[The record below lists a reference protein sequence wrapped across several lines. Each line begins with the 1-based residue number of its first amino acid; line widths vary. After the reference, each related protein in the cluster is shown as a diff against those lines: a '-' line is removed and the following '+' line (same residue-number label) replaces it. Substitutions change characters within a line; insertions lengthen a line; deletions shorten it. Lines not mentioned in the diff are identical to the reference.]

1 MATAS
6 AYKDITFLIA
16 GPKGDTGNGVASVT
30 EYYLASASPSGVT
43 VSTTGW
49 TTAIQSLTAVK
60 KYLWNYEVITYS
72 DGSKTTTTPVIIGV
86 YGDKGDTGSRG
97 PALRGPR
104 EWSACDI
111 GTKFYAGAEGEDY
124 LDVVLY
130 NNQYHVCK
138 KAHVKSQINAP
149 GTALSESKGLW
160 QLGDKVEL
168 VAANILLSNYALI
181 KNLGVEAVEMKD
193 ADGNV
198 LFVVK
203 DGVVTCKTGT
213 FDNIAVQ
220 SGRVGGFNIDGMVL
234 TNAGLNNDAAV
245 LCKHS
250 TYGVT
255 AAIGANVTPG
265 TGYRA
270 VALFENH
277 DTSNGVTTSLP
288 NYAIRA
294 SARNTRNNIAIAL
307 DGGAVQGFAMRNVIV
322 GTTATAGAIAREDYN
337 VVALNSAQCQ
347 LTLPIMQ
354 LYDDG
359 HVVRIKR
366 LGNGL
371 LNIKMSK
378 GITYTDSGS
387 GQLSTPVLRT
397 ASGGIVEY
405 DDVHQLS
412 NVGDAIEL
420 VWCRDVVT
428 NYNGVTYYGAW
439 VEYKLS

>member
-6 AYKDITFLIA
+6 AYKDITFLLA
-16 GPKGDTGNGVASVT
+16 GPTGPKGDTG
-30 EYYLASASPSGVT
+30 E
-43 VSTTGW
+43 TGP
-49 TTAIQSLTAVK
+49 QG
-60 KYLWNYEVITYS
+60 E
-72 DGSKTTTTPVIIGV
+72 
-86 YGDKGDTGSRG
+86 TGQRGPRG

-104 EWSACDI
+104 EWLACDAN
-111 GTKFYAGAEGEDY
+111 TRFMCGAEGEEY

-130 NNQYHVCK
+130 KGNYYVCN
-138 KAHVKSQINAP
+138 KSHNKSPLNYP
-149 GTALSESKGLW
+149 GGAASEGNGLW
-160 QLGDKVEL
+160 RLGDKLEL
-168 VAANILLSNYALI
+168 IATNILLSTYALI

-198 LFVVK
+198 LFEVK
-203 DGVVTCKTGT
+203 DGAVKCETGT
-213 FDNIAVQ
+213 FNNINVR
-220 SGRVGGFNIDGMVL
+220 SGKIGGFNINGMAL

-245 LCKHS
+245 LCKHN

-277 DTSNGVTTSLP
+277 DRSNGATTLLP

-307 DGGAVQGFAMRNVIV
+307 DGGAVQGFAMRNVVV
-322 GTTATAGAIAREDYN
+322 GATATAGAIAREDYN
-337 VVALNSAQCQ
+337 VVALNSAQCL
-347 LTLPIMQ
+347 LTLPQMQ
-354 LYDDG
+354 PYDDG
-359 HVVRIKR
+359 HVIRIKR
-366 LGNGL
+366 LGGL
-371 LNIKMSK
+371 LGLKMSK
-378 GITYTDSGS
+378 CITYNDNG
-387 GQLSTPVLRT
+387 GGRLSTPVLRT
-397 ASGGIVEY
+397 ASGGIVKY

-420 VWCRDVVT
+420 VWCRDIVSTV
-428 NYNGVTYYGAW
+428 NGTTYYGAW

>member
-72 DGSKTTTTPVIIGV
+72 DRSTTTTTPVIIGV
-86 YGDKGDTGSRG
+86 YGDKGDTGARG

-104 EWSACDI
+104 DWVACEVR
-111 GTKFYAGAEGEDY
+111 TQFYSGAAGEDY

-130 NNQYHVCK
+130 NGNYYVCSK
-138 KAHVKSQINAP
+138 THAKTQINPP
-149 GTALSESKGLW
+149 GGSYSETNGLW
-160 QLGDKVEL
+160 RLGDKLEL
-168 VAANILLSNYALI
+168 IATNILLSNYALI
-181 KNLGVEAVEMKD
+181 KNLGVESIEMRD
-193 ADGNV
+193 ADGNALLV
-198 LFVVK
+198 AK
-203 DGVVTCKTGT
+203 DGVVTCATGT
-213 FDNIAVQ
+213 FNNINVQ
-220 SGRVGGFNIDGMVL
+220 SGKVGGFNIDGMAL

-245 LCKHS
+245 LCKHA

-294 SARNTRNNIAIAL
+294 SARNTRNNIALAL
-307 DGGAVQGFAMRNVIV
+307 DGGAVQGFAMRNAIV

-337 VVALNSAQCQ
+337 VVALNSSQCQ
-347 LTLPIMQ
+347 LTLPLMQ

-359 HVVRIKR
+359 HVIRIKR

-371 LNIKMSK
+371 LGLKMSK
-378 GITYTDSGS
+378 CVTYTDNG
-387 GQLSTPVLRT
+387 GGRLSTPVLRT
-397 ASGGIVEY
+397 ASGGIVGF

-420 VWCRDVVT
+420 VWCRDIIT
-428 NYNGVTYYGAW
+428 SYNGTTHYGAW
-439 VEYKLS
+439 LEYKL

>member
-1 MATAS
+1 MATAT
-6 AYKDITFLIA
+6 AYKDITFLLA
-16 GPKGDTGNGVASVT
+16 GPPGKPGEPG
-30 EYYLASASPSGVT
+30 
-43 VSTTGW
+43 
-49 TTAIQSLTAVK
+49 
-60 KYLWNYEVITYS
+60 
-72 DGSKTTTTPVIIGV
+72 TPGEP
-86 YGDKGDTGSRG
+86 GAQGSRG

-130 NNQYHVCK
+130 KGNYYVCNK
-138 KAHVKSQINAP
+138 SHNKSQVTAP
-149 GTALSESKGLW
+149 GTVLSESNGLW

-168 VAANILLSNYALI
+168 VATNILLSNYALI

-337 VVALNSAQCQ
+337 VVALNSSQCQ
-347 LTLPIMQ
+347 LTLPQMQ

-359 HVVRIKR
+359 HVIRIKR
-366 LGNGL
+366 LGNGAL
-371 LNIKMSK
+371 GLRMVACY
-378 GITYTDSGS
+378 TYNGRASR
-387 GQLSTPVLRT
+387 LSTPVLRT
-397 ASGGIVEY
+397 ATGGYIVGTSTH
-405 DDVHQLS
+405 VVGS
-412 NVGDAIEL
+412 AVGDSIEL
-420 VWCRDVVT
+420 VWCRDIVSTV
-428 NYNGVTYYGAW
+428 NGTTYYGAW

>member
-1 MATAS
+1 MATAT
-6 AYKDITFLIA
+6 AYKDITFLLA
-16 GPKGDTGNGVASVT
+16 GPTGPKGDTG
-30 EYYLASASPSGVT
+30 E
-43 VSTTGW
+43 TGP
-49 TTAIQSLTAVK
+49 Q
-60 KYLWNYEVITYS
+60 
-72 DGSKTTTTPVIIGV
+72 GKTGPQ
-86 YGDKGDTGSRG
+86 GSRG

-104 EWSACDI
+104 EWLACDAN
-111 GTKFYAGAEGEDY
+111 TQFMCGAEGEEY

-130 NNQYHVCK
+130 NNNYYVCRK
-138 KAHVKSQINAP
+138 THRKSSLNYP
-149 GTALSESKGLW
+149 GGAASERNGLW
-160 QLGDKVEL
+160 RLGDKLEL
-168 VAANILLSNYALI
+168 IATNILLSNYALI

-198 LFVVK
+198 LFEVK

-220 SGRVGGFNIDGMVL
+220 SGRVGGFNINGMAL

-322 GTTATAGAIAREDYN
+322 GATATAGAIAREDYN
-337 VVALNSAQCQ
+337 IVATNNNQCL
-347 LTLPIMQ
+347 LTLPRMQ

-359 HVVRIKR
+359 HVIRIKR
-366 LGNGL
+366 LGNGAL
-371 LNIKMSK
+371 GVRMQTCY
-378 GITYTDSGS
+378 TYNGS
-387 GQLSTPVLRT
+387 SARLSAPVLRT
-397 ASGGIVEY
+397 ATGGYIVGTGTH
-405 DDVHQLS
+405 V
-412 NVGDAIEL
+412 VGAATGDSIEL
-420 VWCRDVVT
+420 VWCRDIVSTVSGT
-428 NYNGVTYYGAW
+428 TYYGAW

>member
-1 MATAS
+1 MATSS
-6 AYKDITFLIA
+6 AYKDITFLLA
-16 GPKGDTGNGVASVT
+16 GPKGDPGDPGAPGEPGEPGATGA
-30 EYYLASASPSGVT
+30 
-43 VSTTGW
+43 
-49 TTAIQSLTAVK
+49 
-60 KYLWNYEVITYS
+60 
-72 DGSKTTTTPVIIGV
+72 
-86 YGDKGDTGSRG
+86 RG

-104 EWSACDI
+104 EWSAVA
-111 GTKFYAGAEGEDY
+111 TNTPFYSGAPGETY
-124 LDVVLY
+124 LDVVLHNGNY
-130 NNQYHVCK
+130 YVCT
-138 KAHVKSQINAP
+138 KSHSKSTLSAP
-149 GTALSESKGLW
+149 GGSVSETNGLW
-160 QLGDKVEL
+160 RLGDKLEL
-168 VAANILLSNYALI
+168 IATNILLSTYALI

-198 LFVVK
+198 LFEVK
-203 DGVVTCKTGT
+203 DGAVTCKTGT
-213 FDNIAVQ
+213 FNNINVQ

-322 GTTATAGAIAREDYN
+322 GATATGGAIGREDYN
-337 VVALNSAQCQ
+337 IVATNNNQCL
-347 LTLPIMQ
+347 LTLPQMQ

-359 HVVRIKR
+359 HVIRIKR
-366 LGNGL
+366 LGNGAL
-371 LNIKMSK
+371 GVRMQACY
-378 GITYTDSGS
+378 TYNGTTARQS
-387 GQLSTPVLRT
+387 LPTIIT
-397 ASGGIVEY
+397 ASGGYVAGANTHTIG
-405 DDVHQLS
+405 S
-412 NVGDAIEL
+412 AVGSAVEL
-420 VWCRDVVT
+420 VWCRDIVSTV
-428 NYNGVTYYGAW
+428 NGSTYYGAW